1 MTVLTSAA
9 PTFPY
14 VMENYAII
22 IYEFLLELYV
32 FYALFS
38 IGLTRKKYFA
48 ARVAVGLAVM
58 LVAGYG
64 AMTLYHFIGSTV
76 WGRVL
81 IYFAL
86 FALSVVHFRMCFD
99 ESLWT
104 RISMVL
110 NLHGR
115 TCCKPKPLCTEC
127 PVSALCPSSGC
138 ATGQS

>member
-1 MTVLTSAA
+1 MTVLTSVA

-64 AMTLYHFIGSTV
+64 AMTLYHFIGS
-76 WGRVL
+76 R
-81 IYFAL
+81 
-86 FALSVVHFRMCFD
+86 
-99 ESLWT
+99 
-104 RISMVL
+104 
-110 NLHGR
+110 
-115 TCCKPKPLCTEC
+115 
-127 PVSALCPSSGC
+127 CPSCISVC
-138 ATGQS
+138 ASTRAFG